1 MSPAVITI
9 VISAFSAFLA
19 VNWIYFKILSIAK
32 KNDLVDNPDARK
44 LQKRP
49 VPVLGGITVFFGLVV
64 GVMVGCSVNFLLT
77 RDIQFSLTPVVCAVV
92 IMIFTGAIDD
102 IMGLSPRMR
111 FAVEILTILG
121 LIFAGG
127 GCIDSFH
134 GLWGIESF
142 SWWIAIPLT
151 VFAGVGIIN
160 AVNLI
165 DGVNGLCSGLCIL
178 ISTVFGAM
186 FIKVSE
192 IPNALLAFSLA
203 AGALPFF
210 FHNVFG
216 RKSRMFLGDAGT
228 MMIGVV
234 MVWFVI
240 SILRSDT
247 SMEIVSAQNNSNM
260 IAMSLAILSVPVF
273 DTIRVMTQRIY
284 HRQSPFHPDK
294 THLHHVF
301 IKAGVSHSVT
311 TAIILAIDA
320 VVVLIWMLSVKLHA
334 GLDTQLY
341 IVIFC
346 GILFVWGM
354 YFFISWNERHHTRF
368 MHWLAKFAIKTHL
381 GHKNWWVRFEQFL
394 DSPEEGYV
402 YEAPEDIAVGSW
414 DSVEERDRKMVM
426 DYLKSKV
433 EVYVDELKDR
443 SGADPGNVAYLVG
456 QGVEDG
462 VINVV
467 KTDSEGRPSIV
478 ALKKEE

>member
-1 MSPAVITI
+1 
-9 VISAFSAFLA
+9 
-19 VNWIYFKILSIAK
+19 
-32 KNDLVDNPDARK
+32 
-44 LQKRP
+44 
-49 VPVLGGITVFFGLVV
+49 
-64 GVMVGCSVNFLLT
+64 
-77 RDIQFSLTPVVCAVV
+77 
-92 IMIFTGAIDD
+92 
-102 IMGLSPRMR
+102 
-111 FAVEILTILG
+111 
-121 LIFAGG
+121 
-127 GCIDSFH
+127 
-134 GLWGIESF
+134 
-142 SWWIAIPLT
+142 
-151 VFAGVGIIN
+151 
-160 AVNLI
+160 
-165 DGVNGLCSGLCIL
+165 
-178 ISTVFGAM
+178 
-186 FIKVSE
+186 
-192 IPNALLAFSLA
+192 
-203 AGALPFF
+203 
-210 FHNVFG
+210 
-216 RKSRMFLGDAGT
+216 MFLGDAGT

-273 DTIRVMTQRIY
+273 DTIRVMTQRMY